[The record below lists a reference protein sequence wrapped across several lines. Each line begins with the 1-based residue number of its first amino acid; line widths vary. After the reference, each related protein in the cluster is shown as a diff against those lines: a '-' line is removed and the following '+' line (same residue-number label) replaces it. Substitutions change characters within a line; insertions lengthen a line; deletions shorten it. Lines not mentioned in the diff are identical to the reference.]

1 MPAAFTESRSREGD
15 RMKGSDQEANKA
27 VIRRFVEEFQNQNRV
42 DAIDELVSR
51 DFVNHSG
58 TVRDV
63 PGMELATDF
72 EGMKGID
79 RMWRQAFPKQRVTI
93 RDMAAEA
100 DKVWTH
106 KTFETVHEGEFMGIA
121 PTGKTIAV
129 DAIDIMRVKDGKIV
143 EHWAVQDMWG
153 LMRQLGAV

>member
-1 MPAAFTESRSREGD
+1 
-15 RMKGSDQEANKA
+15 MKGSDQEANKA

>member
-1 MPAAFTESRSREGD
+1 MEGANE
-15 RMKGSDQEANKA
+15 EANKA
-27 VIRRFVEEFQNQNRV
+27 VVRQFVEEFQNQNRV
-42 DAIDELVSR
+42 DALDELVSR

-58 TVRDV
+58 TVKDV
-63 PGMELATDF
+63 PGMERATDF
-72 EGMKGID
+72 EGMVEID
-79 RMWRQAFPKQRVTI
+79 RMWRQSFPKQRVTI
-93 RDMAAEA
+93 RAMAADG

-121 PTGKTIAV
+121 PTGRKITV
-129 DAIDIMRVKDGKIV
+129 DAIDIMRVADGKIV